1 MLKSAL
7 VASMAFAAAFHS
19 LSVYAAPAA
28 NAQENKDRVVDQA
41 SVDVQDEADADL
53 SFLVKKY
60 AGTTREAGM
69 LLRLSELRLE
79 IAESMFRVSYAPGE
93 KGLQAAYRAKLGSGV
108 QALSRILSAYPKSAE
123 YARALYLRGK
133 AQKELGENAKSLK
146 DLEAFLARFSSRSE
160 APVAA
165 LSVADLC
172 IQKSNYKRAISVLA
186 PVLKK
191 TTHPLYPNAVQK
203 RAWAFYASA
212 NPMAA
217 VKELRTL
224 AAHFSRLERAKQ
236 LSPSDQAV
244 RDGVMSDV
252 AAISYH
258 AFSKSSS
265 KFPLVQVNALMR
277 SYDTDAGYRRMA
289 LAFMD
294 QLRTAD
300 RENDLRTWKAIVLK
314 SDPARS
320 ENLEMLIA
328 TFEYDL
334 ERESYADVTRTSN
347 EMAAIIGK
355 KFSVEGAE
363 ESRNLVL
370 RAAGKLTKRIS
381 DYRSTAKASDAE
393 KNLASVMTSFDRMS
407 AEGDVRKLAM
417 RWNLAETYFGLERY
431 ESAAQTYRWVVVS
444 WIGDENAAIVKGVS
458 KKTAALKAISSR
470 YEALRTAG
478 IVPTKLEVKASATLL
493 ANTVKVASVREWI
506 QWIDQFAKEQNEVLE
521 QFGFEANR
529 TLYSIGAQDEAMQ
542 RMKKFAEQLPAS
554 KLSVAGASLV
564 VDTWIARGRWD
575 HVEAE
580 ASSFASRNKW
590 AKATFASEMRVQAA
604 GAKFKQIEITYA
616 AKRFDQS
623 LDHAK
628 EFLQTYPKSNL
639 AVDANGFA
647 CNSLLN
653 AKELNSAVD
662 CFDGLAKRFPN
673 TVAAAQ
679 ALRTAARIDDE
690 QMKFVD
696 ASDRYL
702 KYLDAAGSSLK
713 APESLIIRRRV
724 LQLTR
729 ASGDAERMSAL
740 ASVKKLCAPKLEA
753 ECDLN
758 QALSALIRSG
768 SLAQNPSAALAR
780 MTKARPELRAVWAM
794 TALEQWTSLDVR
806 TLDRALNALVGQWK
820 GTDASVR
827 YFLIARVTKV
837 IPAILLQDRTRM
849 AKAGMAGTE
858 AAITKRMR
866 MLQALESR
874 SSLISGIP
882 VNSVQAAALE
892 TVFFGYS
899 DLITDVRGIS
909 APENA
914 NPAQKREHAQLL
926 SSLTQPLILKSRK
939 IRDSFLALDLKEKSG
954 LSADS
959 ADGLFDRPVAQ
970 NASYD
975 TLRKQWLN
983 AIRDENWSRVS
994 FLSNEVMDL
1003 KNVPA
1008 NWSKAARAIALATAG
1023 AAAEAKLVF
1032 GDACRDSSG
1041 STSLRDVC
1049 RSVSASGKKGRG

>member
-7 VASMAFAAAFHS
+7 VASMAFAAAFHT
-19 LSVYAAPAA
+19 LSVHAASAA
-28 NAQENKDRVVDQA
+28 NVQENKDRVVDQA

-53 SFLVKKY
+53 SFMVKKY
-60 AGTTREAGM
+60 AGTAREADM

-93 KGLQAAYRAKLGSGV
+93 KGLQAAYRAKLSSGV
-108 QALSRILSAYPKSAE
+108 QALSRILNSYPKSAE
-123 YARALYLRGK
+123 YPRALYLRGK
-133 AQKELGENAKSLK
+133 AQKELGDSAKALK
-146 DLEAFLARFSSRSE
+146 DFESFLARFSARKE
-160 APVAA
+160 APMAA
-165 LSVADLC
+165 LSVADLS
-172 IQKSNYKRAISVLA
+172 ILKNNYKRAISVLA
-186 PVLKK
+186 PLAKN
-191 TTHPLYPNAVQK
+191 TSHPLYPNAVQK

-217 VKELRTL
+217 VNELRVL
-224 AAHFSRLERAKQ
+224 AAHFSRLERAKK
-236 LSPSDQAV
+236 LSASDQAV
-244 RDGVMSDV
+244 RDGVMSDI

-258 AFSKSSS
+258 AFSGSSS
-265 KFPLVQVNALMR
+265 KFGLVQVNALMR

-320 ENLEMLIA
+320 ENLEMLVA

-355 KFSVEGAE
+355 NISVEGGE
-363 ESRNLVL
+363 DSRNLVL

-393 KNLASVMTSFDRMS
+393 KNLASVMTAFDHMS
-407 AEGDVRKLAM
+407 AESDVRKLAM

-431 ESAAQTYRWVVVS
+431 ESAAQTYRWVTLG

-470 YEALRTAG
+470 YEALRAAG
-478 IVPTKLEVKASATLL
+478 VVPTKLEVKAAASLL
-493 ANTVKVASVREWI
+493 ANPAKVASVREWI
-506 QWIDQFAKEQNEVLE
+506 QWIDQFAKEQKEVLG

-529 TLYSIGAQDEAMQ
+529 TLYAIGAQDEAME
-542 RMKKFAEQLPAS
+542 RMKKFAKELPSS
-554 KLSVAGASLV
+554 KLAVASASLV
-564 VDTWIARGRWD
+564 VDTWIARARWD
-575 HVEAE
+575 HVESE
-580 ASSFASRNKW
+580 ASAFADQNGW
-590 AKATFASEMRVQAA
+590 AKPTFASEMRVQAA
-604 GAKFKQIEITYA
+604 GAKFKQIELAYA
-616 AKRFDQS
+616 AKRYEQS

-628 EFLQTYPKSNL
+628 EFLSTYPKSNL

-647 CNSLLN
+647 CNSILN
-653 AKELNSAVD
+653 EKELSSAVD

-673 TVAAAQ
+673 TPAAVQ

-690 QMKFVD
+690 RMKFVE

-702 KYLDAAGSSLK
+702 KYLDVAGSSLK
-713 APESLIIRRRV
+713 APESLLIRRRV

-729 ASGDAERMSAL
+729 ASGDAGRMSAL
-740 ASVKKLCAPKLEA
+740 ASVKKLCAPKLDA

-758 QALSALIRSG
+758 HALAALIRSG
-768 SLAQNPSAALAR
+768 NSAQNPNSALAQ
-780 MTKARPELRAVWAM
+780 MGKARKELRAVWAM
-794 TALEQWTSLDVR
+794 TALEQWASLDTR
-806 TLDRALNALVGQWK
+806 TLERTMKTLVDQWK

-837 IPAILLQDRTRM
+837 VPAILTQDRTRM

-866 MLQALESR
+866 MLQALEAR
-874 SSLISGIP
+874 ANLISGIP

-899 DLITDVRGIS
+899 DLITAIREIP
-909 APENA
+909 APEKA
-914 NPAQKREHAQLL
+914 APAQKREHAQLL
-926 SSLTQPLILKSRK
+926 SSLTQPLVLKSRK
-939 IRDSFLALDLKEKSG
+939 IRDSFLTLDLKEKSG
-954 LSADS
+954 LNADS
-959 ADGLFDRPVAQ
+959 ADRLFDRPVAQ

-975 TLRKQWLN
+975 SLRKEWSN

-1008 NWSKAARAIALATAG
+1008 NWSKAARAISLATAG

-1049 RSVSASGKKGRG
+1049 RSVNASSKKGRG